1 MQATTPPLVPP
12 GAPARSVPVFDPSEL
27 LLARATFGYTRADA
41 AEVAARGIDGWLD
54 WQLRPA
60 AIDDSA
66 LDVRLAAHPW
76 LRGSAYDA
84 LADPALDPFV
94 LADRY
99 KGIRLLRAVHTRR
112 QLLERIVEFWS
123 DHFSVFMGRFTRIF
137 DDRTAWRPHA
147 LGRFRD
153 LLGAVTRSASMIAF
167 LDNDDNVA
175 GAPNENLARE
185 IFELHTLGVD
195 GPYTEADVREFARC
209 LTGWH
214 YQQDAALPTFGTFH
228 FDHAQHDTGPK
239 DVLGLHFPGGSG
251 AKETEAVLD
260 LVASHPSTIDFVTSK
275 LARWLL
281 GDGPPSFALDAART
295 AWSQTDGDIEA
306 VVRAL
311 LTREAL
317 RDVLAR
323 GVTVF
328 RRPFDWLAATLRATG
343 VEVPEPVEALD
354 LMRTLGQ
361 APFEWPAPDG
371 YPVAR
376 ERWVGHVQP
385 RWAIAAGFAR
395 AEGPAWKHVASD
407 FSVLVLGAPRRRWA
421 TRLDQE
427 LTGGRLSPFDVAQ
440 IQAHVDALG
449 PSTPPLDVL
458 SEALELT
465 LSCPSYQV
473 T

>member
-1 MQATTPPLVPP
+1 MQSTSIQSATPAAPKGPPRALDTS
-12 GAPARSVPVFDPSEL
+12 GL
-27 LLARATFGYTRADA
+27 LLSRATFGWTRADA
-41 AEVAARGIDGWLD
+41 AELAARGHDGWLD

-60 AIDDSA
+60 AIDDSD
-66 LDVRLAAHPW
+66 LDQRLAAYPW
-76 LRGSAYDA
+76 IRGSAHDA
-84 LADPALDPFV
+84 LADPGLDPFV
-94 LADRY
+94 LADEY
-99 KGIRLLRAVHTRR
+99 KGIRLLRAVHSRR

-137 DDRTAWRPHA
+137 DDRTAWRPYA

-153 LLGAVTRSASMIAF
+153 LLGAVTHSASMIAF
-167 LDNDDNVA
+167 LDNEDNVA

-214 YQQDAALPTFGTFH
+214 YEQDANSPTFGTFL
-228 FDHAQHDTGPK
+228 FDHALHDAGPK
-239 DVLGLHFPGGSG
+239 SILGLQFPGGG
-251 AKETEAVLD
+251 GEAETEAVLD
-260 LVASHPSTIDFVTSK
+260 LVADHPSTIEFVTSK

-281 GDGPPSFALDAART
+281 GDRPSQFAVNAARSVW
-295 AWSQTDGDIEA
+295 AQTGGDLEA

-311 LTREAL
+311 LTEGAL
-317 RDVLAR
+317 RSVLVSRRSA
-323 GVTVF
+323 F

-343 VEVPEPVEALD
+343 VEVPDPLDALE

-385 RWAIAAGFAR
+385 RWAVAADFAR
-395 AEGPAWKHVASD
+395 AEGPAWKHDASD
-407 FSVLVLGAPRRRWA
+407 LAVLVLGAPRRRWGA
-421 TRLDQE
+421 RLDRE

-449 PSTPPLDVL
+449 PAMPALAAL
-458 SEALELT
+458 GEAVELA
-465 LSCPSYQV
+465 LSCPSYQIA
-473 T
+473 